1 VTDPNV
7 RSVRWIAWFDLVVT
21 GAFALPF
28 VAWPLIDIVMQAE
41 GAMFGPTRVHALPQ
55 APWSLFINLMGV
67 LGIVW
72 AIARLVVEDW
82 RLIKIDAAGRIA
94 VAIFIVYGL
103 AVLNL
108 PLLFGAFVISELGGS
123 LIELVAIKQKPLASE
138 SPDQ

>member
-1 VTDPNV
+1 
-7 RSVRWIAWFDLVVT
+7 
-21 GAFALPF
+21 
-28 VAWPLIDIVMQAE
+28 
-41 GAMFGPTRVHALPQ
+41 LPQ